1 VVTITPTDEAKS
13 LDVLATGAKIEKCSY
28 GFGRE
33 NSPAA
38 NRVLFASLA
47 DAISTLIVSAIR

>member
-1 VVTITPTDEAKS
+1 LRLEP
-13 LDVLATGAKIEKCSY
+13 KIEKCSY

-38 NRVLFASLA
+38 NRALFASLA
-47 DAISTLIVSAIR
+47 EPISRLIVSAIR